1 MRVAIIGVGNVGKAL
16 GTATIAAGHS
26 VVLAASDPAHAAAA
40 AESVGA
46 TAAASNT
53 EAVQGA
59 DLVVLA
65 VPGSAVRAV
74 ATEIADAV
82 GSGVVVDSTNPLNAT
97 YTDLDIEGV
106 SGAADLQ
113 ALLPSAKVVKA
124 FNTVFAS
131 RYAAPTENGEA
142 VDLYIA
148 GDHADAKSGVAELG
162 ASLGFP
168 AAGCRRPAD
177 GALVGGTGVPE
188 HHPQCRQWLG
198 VADRVAA
205 RGSYDDRTVTG
216 QFAAP
221 EVVQQSSAIP
231 RSSPTASEC
240 C

>member
-53 EAVQGA
+53 EAAQGA

-131 RYAAPTENGEA
+131 RYAAPTET
-142 VDLYIA
+142 
-148 GDHADAKSGVAELG
+148 AKPSIFTSQVTTPTPSQASPSWAPRWVSGRWM
-162 ASLGFP
+162 S
-168 AAGCRRPAD
+168 AACGWR
-177 GALVGGTGVPE
+177 
-188 HHPQCRQWLG
+188 
-198 VADRVAA
+198 A
-205 RGSYDDRTVTG
+205 RWRNW
-216 QFAAP
+216 
-221 EVVQQSSAIP
+221 
-231 RSSPTASEC
+231 RS
-240 C
+240 